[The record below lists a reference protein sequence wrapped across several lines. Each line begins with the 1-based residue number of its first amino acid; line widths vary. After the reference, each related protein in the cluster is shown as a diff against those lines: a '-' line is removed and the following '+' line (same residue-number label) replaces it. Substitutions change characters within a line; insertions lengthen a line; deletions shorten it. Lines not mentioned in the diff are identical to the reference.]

1 MKIDAR
7 AADEFARNPTVS
19 CILVYGPDQGLVAER
34 SRTLRAA
41 VLGSSTPDP
50 FRYAEPP
57 AAEIADDPA
66 LLADEAAALSFTGG
80 RRVIR
85 VADASDRL
93 TNAFATVLRSRE
105 ESDPN
110 THSLVIAEST
120 DLGPRSALRQL
131 FVSSDTGAALA
142 CYADNAT
149 QVGAFAKKVLTEL
162 GHQIQPAATDWL
174 ARSLG
179 GDRAILRNELEKLSL
194 YVGEGAPITAAE
206 VEFCL
211 GDSARVD
218 VEDAVLAA
226 MVGDRANLDR
236 ILGRC
241 FLAGQSPVSVLRGLG
256 RALGRLHLAA
266 AHIAQGEPV
275 DTALKSLKP
284 PVFWKSLPQYR
295 KALRNWSV
303 ESLSRA
309 LYLVTAA
316 ERDCKSTGAPGEA
329 IAWRTALQ
337 ISTAAG
343 RLN

>member
-7 AADEFARNPTVS
+7 AADGFVRNPTVS

-34 SRTLRAA
+34 SRTLRTA
-41 VLGSSTPDP
+41 VLGSGTPDP

-66 LLADEAAALSFTGG
+66 LLVDEAAALSLTGD

-85 VADASDRL
+85 VAAASDRL
-93 TNAFATVLRSRE
+93 ANAFAAVLRSRE
-105 ESDPN
+105 ESDPSM
-110 THSLVIAEST
+110 HSLVIAESA

-131 FVSSDTGAALA
+131 FVASDTGAALA
-142 CYADNAT
+142 CYADDAN
-149 QVGAFAKKVLTEL
+149 QIRAFAEKVLTEL

-194 YVGEGAPITAAE
+194 YVGEGTPITVAE

-218 VEDAVLAA
+218 VEDAILAA
-226 MVGDRANLDR
+226 IIGDRATLDR

-241 FLAGQSPVSVLRGLG
+241 FLAGQSPVAVLRGLG
-256 RALGRLHLAA
+256 RTLGRLHLAA
-266 AHIAQGEPV
+266 AHLAQGDPV

-295 KALRNWSV
+295 MALRNWSV

-309 LYLVTAA
+309 LVLVAAA
-316 ERDCKSTGAPGEA
+316 EYDCKSTGAPGEA

-343 RLN
+343 RVN